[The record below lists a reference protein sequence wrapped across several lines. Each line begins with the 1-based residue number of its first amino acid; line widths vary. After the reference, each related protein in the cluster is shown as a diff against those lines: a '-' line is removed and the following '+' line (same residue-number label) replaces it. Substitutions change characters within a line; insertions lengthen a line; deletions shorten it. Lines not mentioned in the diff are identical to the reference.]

1 MVIMSRTRFSCRF
14 GRYFACLL
22 LPSLKLQLMGS
33 CRKFSLRNQ
42 NEASEE
48 RALLGGFRSSH
59 EEVEIIRLE
68 KVECVYP

>member
-1 MVIMSRTRFSCRF
+1 
-14 GRYFACLL
+14 
-22 LPSLKLQLMGS
+22 MGS